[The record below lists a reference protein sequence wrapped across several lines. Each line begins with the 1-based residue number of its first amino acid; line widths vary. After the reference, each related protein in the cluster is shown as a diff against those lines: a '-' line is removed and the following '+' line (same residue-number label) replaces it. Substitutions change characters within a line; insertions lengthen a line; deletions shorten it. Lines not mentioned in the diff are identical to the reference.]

1 MLLNKKIVLTSVI
14 LLSCF
19 CAATSAGQSDLAK
32 KNIQLTRDKST
43 GKAEVVATFWH
54 AMPTGVT
61 VTETGRIFVSFP
73 RWGDDVPF
81 TVAEIN
87 RGAVVP
93 YPNSVINIADINNPG
108 KSFLSVQ
115 SVVADGRGKLWV
127 LDTASPGFSKPIAGG
142 AKLVA
147 IDLNTNKVVKTIVLS
162 ENVVLPATYVNDV
175 RIDYRAGKSGIAYIT
190 DSSLSGTGGIIVVDL
205 YSGSAVRRL
214 TGDLTTSP
222 EKGFVPVVEGETLLQ
237 RHADGSTTPFSVASD
252 GIALSSDGKT
262 LYYSPLSGRHL
273 HSVDTAKLRDPDIS
287 EKELSASV
295 RDLGEKGASD
305 GLESDAAGNIYAGD
319 YERNSVRKMDK
330 NGVWSTIVHGPDI
343 LWPDTLSVGHD
354 GYLYFIVNQLHRQP
368 VFHMNK
374 DMRQKPYAL
383 MRVKIDE
390 KPIITR

>member
-127 LDTASPGFSKPIAGG
+127 LDTASPGFSNPLLAE
-142 AKLVA
+142 
-147 IDLNTNKVVKTIVLS
+147 LN
-162 ENVVLPATYVNDV
+162 
-175 RIDYRAGKSGIAYIT
+175 
-190 DSSLSGTGGIIVVDL
+190 
-205 YSGSAVRRL
+205 
-214 TGDLTTSP
+214 
-222 EKGFVPVVEGETLLQ
+222 LLQ
-237 RHADGSTTPFSVASD
+237 LT
-252 GIALSSDGKT
+252 
-262 LYYSPLSGRHL
+262 
-273 HSVDTAKLRDPDIS
+273 
-287 EKELSASV
+287 
-295 RDLGEKGASD
+295 
-305 GLESDAAGNIYAGD
+305 
-319 YERNSVRKMDK
+319 
-330 NGVWSTIVHGPDI
+330 
-343 LWPDTLSVGHD
+343 
-354 GYLYFIVNQLHRQP
+354 
-368 VFHMNK
+368 
-374 DMRQKPYAL
+374 
-383 MRVKIDE
+383 
-390 KPIITR
+390 